1 MPGCSGSTAPALC
14 TRGDFNAGPCLLGA
28 FVIDTMK
35 IALNYQHTHGS
46 DIFLIR
52 LNKEAVI
59 QEHDRNWICN
69 LASVEN
75 LRISIQTMAI
85 HTA

>member
-1 MPGCSGSTAPALC
+1 MPGCSASTAPALC

-52 LNKEAVI
+52 LNKEAVT
-59 QEHDRNWICN
+59 HKLDRSWISN
-69 LASVEN
+69 LATVEN
-75 LRISIQTMAI
+75 LRISKQTMAI